1 MKQLYKITTE
11 DVCHILEET
20 VRLLKE
26 SVDFGPL
33 GDDDERFSL
42 ENDFRNNYDWGQ
54 VQQEVDDEDEY
65 YQDQLQDPDA
75 YKDDFLSDLGDGDL
89 YR

>member
-11 DVCHILEET
+11 DVCHIIEET
-20 VRLLKE
+20 VRLFKE
-26 SVDFGPL
+26 TVDFGPL

-42 ENDFRNNYDWGQ
+42 ENDFRDNYDWGQ

-65 YQDQLQDPDA
+65 YQDQLQDPDI

>member
-11 DVCHILEET
+11 DVSHIIEET
-20 VRLLKE
+20 VRLFKE

-42 ENDFRNNYDWGQ
+42 ENDFRDNYDWGQ

-65 YQDQLQDPDA
+65 YQDQLQDPDI

>member
-11 DVCHILEET
+11 DVCRIIEET

-42 ENDFRNNYDWGQ
+42 EKDFKDNYDWGQ
-54 VQQEVDDEDEY
+54 VQQEVDNEDEY
-65 YQDQLQDPDA
+65 YQDQLQDPDI

>member
-11 DVCHILEET
+11 DVCRIVEET

-42 ENDFRNNYDWGQ
+42 ENDFRDNYDWGQ
-54 VQQEVDDEDEY
+54 VQQKVDDEDEY
-65 YQDQLQDPDA
+65 YQDQLQDPDI

>member
-11 DVCHILEET
+11 DVCHIVEET

-42 ENDFRNNYDWGQ
+42 ENDFRDNYDWGQ
-54 VQQEVDDEDEY
+54 VQQ
-65 YQDQLQDPDA
+65 
-75 YKDDFLSDLGDGDL
+75 
-89 YR
+89 

>member
-11 DVCHILEET
+11 DVCHIIEET
-20 VRLLKE
+20 VCLLKE

-65 YQDQLQDPDA
+65 YQDQLQDPDI

>member
-11 DVCHILEET
+11 DVCHIVEET

-26 SVDFGPL
+26 SADFGPL

-42 ENDFRNNYDWGQ
+42 ENDFRDNYDWGQ

-65 YQDQLQDPDA
+65 YQDQLQDPDI

>member
-11 DVCHILEET
+11 DVSHIIEET
-20 VRLLKE
+20 VRLFKE

-65 YQDQLQDPDA
+65 YQDQLQDPDI

>member
-11 DVCHILEET
+11 DVCHIIEET

-65 YQDQLQDPDA
+65 YQDQLQDPDI
-75 YKDDFLSDLGDGDL
+75 YKDDFLSDFGDGDL

>member
-1 MKQLYKITTE
+1 MY
-11 DVCHILEET
+11 
-20 VRLLKE
+20 
-26 SVDFGPL
+26 
-33 GDDDERFSL
+33 
-42 ENDFRNNYDWGQ
+42 GQ

-65 YQDQLQDPDA
+65 YQDQLQDPDI

>member
-11 DVCHILEET
+11 DVCRIIEKT

-65 YQDQLQDPDA
+65 YQDQLQDPDI

>member
-11 DVCHILEET
+11 DVCHIIEET
-20 VRLLKE
+20 VRLFKE

-42 ENDFRNNYDWGQ
+42 ENDFRDNYDWGQ

-65 YQDQLQDPDA
+65 YQDQLQDPDI